1 MDVNLTYLES
11 LVAENG
17 GTLVRTKMYG
27 KKLRITVDSPGLP
40 ADVPAAAEYL
50 FGSFCADTVSQ
61 EAYGAGSRLELEI
74 NNVDNVYRD
83 SVNPGPV
90 VGAPPGVAMFLEG
103 ATDFPDAGAGG
114 MSARTVTIEGD
125 TVIGV
130 NNVDDVAG
138 PGALLLLSEGAPA
151 GARVTIYR
159 TGVGS
164 AKVLH
169 LWTPGMTEF
178 VGSSS
183 RTITELPEVH
193 MMRTFVYIGSQG
205 YLEIA
210 KNNLN
215 EV

>member
-11 LVAENG
+11 LVAQNG

-27 KKLRITVDSPGLP
+27 NKLRMIVDSPGLP
-40 ADVPAAAEYL
+40 ADVAASSEYL
-50 FGSFCADTVSQ
+50 FGSFCADTISQ

-74 NNVDNVYRD
+74 SNVDNIYRD
-83 SVNPGPV
+83 NVNPV
-90 VGAPPGVAMFLEG
+90 AGAAVPGVAMFLEG

-114 MSARTVTIEGD
+114 MSTRTITIEGD

-178 VGSSS
+178 VGTSS

-193 MMRTFVYIGSQG
+193 MMRTFVYVGSQG

-215 EV
+215 EA